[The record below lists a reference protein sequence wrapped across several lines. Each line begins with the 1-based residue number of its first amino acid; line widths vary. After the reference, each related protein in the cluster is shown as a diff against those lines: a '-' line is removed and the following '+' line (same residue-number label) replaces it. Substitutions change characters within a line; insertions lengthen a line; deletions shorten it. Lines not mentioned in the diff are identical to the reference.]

1 MQNFLVRGMLS
12 RDAHEFPTA
21 RHVSPD
27 HRLSGYI
34 ISSANVVAEIYPK
47 DTYEGNITRSP
58 IGNVLEWVC
67 FTSFFSKPYRLL
79 PFKVRLFATLW
90 PVLVESS
97 IIIIPTCKKIRWELV
112 LILDL
117 FGKLASLP

>member
-1 MQNFLVRGMLS
+1 MIAL
-12 RDAHEFPTA
+12 TA
-21 RHVSPD
+21 RESP
-27 HRLSGYI
+27 
-34 ISSANVVAEIYPK
+34 ISAIVIAEIYPK
-47 DTYEGNITRSP
+47 DTYKLKENTTHSP
-58 IGNVLEWVC
+58 IGNVLEWVS

-97 IIIIPTCKKIRWELV
+97 VIIVPTGKKKRRELV
-112 LILDL
+112 LILHL